1 MMKTL
6 FTVGRYNH
14 WRNFIKLGMVSLPV
28 PDLEFSRVPG
38 STFATPGF
46 RSSWWVTLKPELQP
60 KSPKASL
67 VLMYLH
73 GGAFMAGHPLMY
85 KPAYRLWMQQMAEQG
100 IHVRVFAVGY
110 PLAPEHPFPAGMHGV
125 AEAYDWLVAQ
135 LGSSEHIILAG
146 DSAGGNLTITGLT
159 YMRDRAAGTVQG
171 PAAQPAAAAAAADT
185 SQQQQGQARPAFH
198 PPLAAIMIS
207 PATDFTNSSVFGQGL
222 PEQAQEQLEQQ
233 QTQRSAT
240 GSAAVGGGSTSST
253 EQLFHYDYIS
263 KGEGDDVIRLY
274 LPQPHDAAGLSD
286 PLVSP
291 MFIANFS
298 GLVRRELLVV
308 TGGCEA
314 MVPDIHRFV
323 ARVTQVSPELPA

>member
-1 MMKTL
+1 
-6 FTVGRYNH
+6 
-14 WRNFIKLGMVSLPV
+14 
-28 PDLEFSRVPG
+28 
-38 STFATPGF
+38 
-46 RSSWWVTLKPELQP
+46 
-60 KSPKASL
+60 
-67 VLMYLH
+67 
-73 GGAFMAGHPLMY
+73 
-85 KPAYRLWMQQMAEQG
+85 
-100 IHVRVFAVGY
+100 
-110 PLAPEHPFPAGMHGV
+110 
-125 AEAYDWLVAQ
+125 
-135 LGSSEHIILAG
+135 
-146 DSAGGNLTITGLT
+146 
-159 YMRDRAAGTVQG
+159 
-171 PAAQPAAAAAAADT
+171 
-185 SQQQQGQARPAFH
+185 
-198 PPLAAIMIS
+198 MIS
-207 PATDFTNSSVFGQGL
+207 PATDFTNSSVFGHGL

-323 ARVTQVSPELPA
+323 ARVTQVSPELPVAHHVEEAQPHCYCVLHLGKLLEKGAAVLLPFMLRMASGSSSSSGTGSSAGPA